1 MHITKW
7 QLLTSRA
14 TLWLPPTCAV
24 GFTAGEKATCFA
36 QNLTLGMGENQPCSA
51 ADKLEE
57 QRGEVCGKGDCR
69 DGGLTGAWCGAP
81 PARPALLLLICL
93 QVSL

>member
-7 QLLTSRA
+7 QLQTSRA

-51 ADKLEE
+51 VAKLEE
-57 QRGEVCGKGDCR
+57 QCWEACGKEDCR
-69 DGGLTGAWCGAP
+69 EDGLTGAWCGVS
-81 PARPALLLLICL
+81 PARPTMLLLACL
-93 QVSL
+93 QASL